1 MGVIKMKLLTNILLG
16 YCGVLTIGTAL
27 VIDLI
32 QIELFLC
39 VIVLLLGA
47 IVMVMVTDRQCAE
60 TAEALCKNAAKS
72 HQRFIRDNSF
82 R

>member
-1 MGVIKMKLLTNILLG
+1 MKLLTNILLG

-39 VIVLLLGA
+39 VIALLLLA
-47 IVMVMVTDRQCAE
+47 ILAVMVSDRQCAE
-60 TAEALCKNAAKS
+60 TAKPLRKRPTAQAA
-72 HQRFIRDNSF
+72 RDSF
-82 R
+82 RSTFS

>member
-1 MGVIKMKLLTNILLG
+1 MRLLTNILLG

-60 TAEALCKNAAKS
+60 TETLLRKIET
-72 HQRFIRDNSF
+72 RRDSF
-82 R
+82 RSTFS

>member
-1 MGVIKMKLLTNILLG
+1 MKLLTNILLG

-39 VIVLLLGA
+39 VIALLLIA
-47 IVMVMVTDRQCAE
+47 IVMVMVTDRQCVE

-72 HQRFIRDNSF
+72 HQRFMRDNSL

>member
-1 MGVIKMKLLTNILLG
+1 MKLLTNILLG

-39 VIVLLLGA
+39 VIALLLIA
-47 IVMVMVTDRQCAE
+47 IVMVMVSDRQCAE
-60 TAEALCKNAAKS
+60 TAETLRKRPTAKAA
-72 HQRFIRDNSF
+72 RDSLRSTF
-82 R
+82 S

>member
-1 MGVIKMKLLTNILLG
+1 MKLLTNILLG

-39 VIVLLLGA
+39 VIALLLIA
-47 IVMVMVTDRQCAE
+47 ILAVMVSDRQCAE
-60 TAEALCKNAAKS
+60 TAETLRKRPTARAARIEARS
-72 HQRFIRDNSF
+72 
-82 R
+82 

>member
-1 MGVIKMKLLTNILLG
+1 MKLLTNILLG

-39 VIVLLLGA
+39 VIALLLIA

-60 TAEALCKNAAKS
+60 TEALLCKIEP
-72 HQRFIRDNSF
+72 RRDSF
-82 R
+82 RSTFS

>member
-1 MGVIKMKLLTNILLG
+1 MKLLTNILLG

-39 VIVLLLGA
+39 VIALLLLA
-47 IVMVMVTDRQCAE
+47 ILAVMVSDRQCAE
-60 TAEALCKNAAKS
+60 TAETLRKRPTARAARIAARS
-72 HQRFIRDNSF
+72 
-82 R
+82 

>member
-1 MGVIKMKLLTNILLG
+1 MKLLTNILLG

-39 VIVLLLGA
+39 VIALLLGA
-47 IVMVMVTDRQCAE
+47 ILMVMVSDRQCAE
-60 TAEALCKNAAKS
+60 TTALLRKIEPRLRPTAKAA
-72 HQRFIRDNSF
+72 RIAARL
-82 R
+82 